1 MTDSPRLF
9 RLGSPRLF
17 RLGPPSED
25 FGALADVLR
34 ASRGA
39 DLTIRVEPERPL
51 ATPELQLL
59 LAAAQDPAGPSS
71 LRLAPASERIASGL
85 RLLGL
90 EGRLEVET

>member
-1 MTDSPRLF
+1 MTD
-9 RLGSPRLF
+9 SPRLF

-25 FGALADVLR
+25 LGALADALR
-34 ASRGA
+34 AAQGA
-39 DLTIRVEPERPL
+39 GITIHVGPERPL

-59 LAAAQDPAGPSS
+59 LAAIQDPAGPSS

-90 EGRLEVET
+90 EGRLEVAA